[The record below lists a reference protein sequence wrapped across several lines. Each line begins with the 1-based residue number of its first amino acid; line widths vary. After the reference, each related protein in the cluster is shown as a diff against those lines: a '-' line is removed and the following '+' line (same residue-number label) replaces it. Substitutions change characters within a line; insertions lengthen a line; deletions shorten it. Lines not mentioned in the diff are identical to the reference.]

1 MKPSDAKGTDGA
13 DAAAAWFVRVDSG
26 SEPAADAALAGWLAE
41 RPANERAMERVE
53 LAVELGRRLAA
64 EPGHALHAEA
74 ARAAGRRSHRALLVR
89 TLAWSGAL
97 AAGLLVAIFIARDA
111 AGPAARPEP
120 VAMRAA
126 RLVAVNAPS
135 NPVVVLPSGVVV
147 DASAVAVLPFAA
159 AGDAT
164 LAQGL
169 EREVVAALRSVPGL
183 YVVADSAVQAYAYT
197 ELAPA
202 EIGAQLGARG
212 VLDAAIDLVDGRVR
226 VSARL
231 REASTGATLWRA
243 DLERSVDE
251 LRAVRDELAEQ
262 VAAAMLDSSLRA
274 DARADDAI
282 VTLAA
287 VSYSQP

>member
-1 MKPSDAKGTDGA
+1 
-13 DAAAAWFVRVDSG
+13 
-26 SEPAADAALAGWLAE
+26 
-41 RPANERAMERVE
+41 
-53 LAVELGRRLAA
+53 
-64 EPGHALHAEA
+64 
-74 ARAAGRRSHRALLVR
+74 
-89 TLAWSGAL
+89 
-97 AAGLLVAIFIARDA
+97 
-111 AGPAARPEP
+111 
-120 VAMRAA
+120 MRAA

-212 VLDAAIDLVDGRVR
+212 VLEAAIDLVDGRVR

-274 DARADDAI
+274 DARAGDAI
-282 VTLAA
+282 ASLAA